1 MKLLKQKGVVNNTE
15 LLFIQDSSST
25 TGAGLAGLL
34 ATNLTAY
41 YTRVEDDNDVNAV
54 VITLSDLT
62 GTGTVHTDGGLE
74 EIDATNMPG
83 WYRLDLPDAIF
94 ATGASHAGVSIIDSG
109 ANNVAQ
115 LSLEYQLTDYP
126 ITGTITL
133 PGQEA
138 PPLAPTMGQLLGWLY
153 KVLRNRTTQTSTAW
167 NLLADDETTV
177 DAKAVVSDNG
187 TTAVIEEIVS
197 GP

>member
-1 MKLLKQKGVVNNTE
+1 MKLLKAKGATNNTE

-109 ANNVAQ
+109 ANDVAQ
-115 LSLEYQLTDYP
+115 LSLEYQLTDIDVYDSVRFGMTALP
-126 ITGTITL
+126 NAAAEAAGGLYTQGTGAGQINQNAN
-133 PGQEA
+133 GQED
-138 PPLAPTMGQLLGWLY
+138 
-153 KVLRNRTTQTSTAW
+153 R
-167 NLLADDETTV
+167 
-177 DAKAVVSDNG
+177 
-187 TTAVIEEIVS
+187 
-197 GP
+197 